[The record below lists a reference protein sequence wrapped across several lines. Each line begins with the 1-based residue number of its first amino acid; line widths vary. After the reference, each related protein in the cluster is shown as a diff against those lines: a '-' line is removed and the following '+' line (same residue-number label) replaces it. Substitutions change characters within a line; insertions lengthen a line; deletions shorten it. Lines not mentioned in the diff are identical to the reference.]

1 MLQLIGPQLIGRRSS
16 LRRRILI
23 SAAIGLASGFYC
35 WFLMAHFHQGA
46 ADFNWAI
53 WAAQDLLAHRNPYQ
67 RPMQL
72 YPIPSAI
79 FGLPFV
85 WMRPEA
91 AGGAFYGISS
101 ALMAFGLSR
110 YGYHR
115 LLVFLAYPYWAGL
128 LTVQWTPLILAGAF
142 LPPLL
147 PAALAK
153 PQLGL
158 PVLLTRATRRGLL
171 ACALVL
177 ALSFLILP
185 RWPWL
190 WAGNFHFYARFIPLL
205 IWPGP
210 LLALALLRYR
220 ERDARLLL
228 LMAIAPQRWFY
239 DMLILWL
246 IPKSR
251 RELCATVFISWA
263 AGIWRWYYFPHSFTQ
278 VGRCA
283 VIVFYLPML
292 VIVLLR
298 KKTNDDPST
307 VQD

>member
-1 MLQLIGPQLIGRRSS
+1 MR
-16 LRRRILI
+16 LRIVI
-23 SAAIGLASGFYC
+23 SAAIGLASGVYC
-35 WFLMAHFHQGA
+35 WFLLSHLRLGA
-46 ADFNWAI
+46 ADFTWAV

-67 RPMQL
+67 RHMQL

-85 WMRPEA
+85 GMHLDL
-91 AGGAFYGISS
+91 AGGVFYGISS

-110 YGYHR
+110 HGYHR

-128 LTVQWTPLILAGAF
+128 ITAQWTPLIVASAF

-147 PAALAK
+147 PATLAK

-171 ACALVL
+171 ACVTVA
-177 ALSFLILP
+177 ALSFLVLP
-185 RWPWL
+185 KWPWL
-190 WAGNFHFYARFIPLL
+190 WAANLHLYVRFFPLL
-205 IWPGP
+205 VLPGP

-220 ERDARLLL
+220 ERDARLLF

-251 RELCATVFISWA
+251 REIVLTAFFSWG
-263 AGIWRWYYFPHSFTQ
+263 AGIWRWYHQPISITQ
-278 VGRCA
+278 VGRA
-283 VIVFYLPML
+283 SVFFIYLPML
-292 VIVLLR
+292 LVVLLR
-298 KKTNDDPST
+298 SRSVPGSQTET
-307 VQD
+307 Q